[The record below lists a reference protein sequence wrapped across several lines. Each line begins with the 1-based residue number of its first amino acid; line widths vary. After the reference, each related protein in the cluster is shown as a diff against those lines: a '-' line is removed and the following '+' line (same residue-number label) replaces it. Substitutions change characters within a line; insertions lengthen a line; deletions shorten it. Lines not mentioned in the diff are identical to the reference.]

1 MPANIALPF
10 KFSSRRVGEVPR
22 AGPYATFLGAE
33 YDPVWTDYVGTAT
46 KGLAKTLGDK
56 RFDDNDPYIGLSED
70 SYFYV
75 PAATNLADDV
85 TLDRL
90 AAPQVA
96 RGAARRGRSHLV
108 GYVRAAGRWIAIG
121 R

>member
-1 MPANIALPF
+1 M
-10 KFSSRRVGEVPR
+10 PR

-46 KGLAKTLGDK
+46 KGLAKTLADK
-56 RFDDNDPYIGLSED
+56 RFDENDPYIGLSPD

-75 PAATNLADDV
+75 PAATSLQADI

-90 AAPQVA
+90 DAPQVA
-96 RGAARRGRSHLV
+96 GRAVGRGAARPGQHR
-108 GYVRAAGRWIAIG
+108 RAASSWIAIG

>member
-1 MPANIALPF
+1 MPTNIALPF

-33 YDPVWTDYVGTAT
+33 YDPVWTDYVGKAT

-56 RFDDNDPYIGLSED
+56 RFDDNDPYIGLSPD

-75 PAATNLADDV
+75 PAATNLQDDV

-90 AAPQVA
+90 AASASRWSSSSTASRRDLATSP
-96 RGAARRGRSHLV
+96 RGRQLRSLS
-108 GYVRAAGRWIAIG
+108 
-121 R
+121 